1 MLRWFASARAFSSA
15 LNSGVT
21 DRLMD
26 SVLPRFRMSHL
37 LHVNGMCIIILDMD
51 TQLKAYRFRFYPN
64 AAQREQLAVEF
75 AHARF
80 VWNTALFARQQARL
94 LHGRVDLGER
104 VNRKTGEVRK
114 VKTVD
119 SGALDA
125 AITQLSR
132 EPGYEF
138 LSAGTRACLTQTLID
153 QDKAFK
159 NFFEGRAKFPRFK
172 GRDDKQTVRY
182 QIDQRQVTR
191 TYAAGSL
198 LKLPKLGALK
208 VRWSRIPDGTP
219 KMATVSKDAS
229 GRYFVAFG
237 CEEFIKP
244 MAPTGKAVGV
254 DLGIC
259 DVAATSDGWK
269 SGNPRHLKR
278 QLRHLKRQQRR
289 LSRMQKGSKR
299 RANQRV
305 RVAKLHARIAASR
318 ADFLHKTTTAIVRR
332 ADVIGMED
340 LNVKGMVKNHHLAR
354 AIADVGMGEFRRQVE
369 YKSKWYGREAVIVD
383 RWAPTSKTCSGCGHR
398 RVKMPLKVRIWTCP
412 SCGAVHDRDVNAAK
426 NILRLAV
433 ESKQPV
439 GNGLLRVEGT
449 LNLSAN
455 VVGSPD
461 EARTDAEKFTEAAC
475 LEQAA

>member
-1 MLRWFASARAFSSA
+1 
-15 LNSGVT
+15 
-21 DRLMD
+21 
-26 SVLPRFRMSHL
+26 MSHL
-37 LHVNGMCIIILDMD
+37 LQANGMCIIILDMD
-51 TQLKAYRFRFYPN
+51 TQLKAYRFRIYPN
-64 AAQREQLAVEF
+64 AAQRQQLAVEF
-75 AHARF
+75 GNARF
-80 VWNTALFARQQARL
+80 AWNTALFARQQARL

-138 LSAGTRACLTQTLID
+138 LKEGTRGCLTQTLID

-182 QIDQRQVTR
+182 QLDQRQVAR
-191 TYAAGSL
+191 TYSAGSL

-244 MAPTGKAVGV
+244 MAPTGQTVGV

-259 DVAATSDGWK
+259 DVAVTSAGYK

-278 QLRHLKRQQRR
+278 RLSHLKRQQRR

-299 RANQRV
+299 RAKQRV
-305 RVAKLHARIAASR
+305 RVAKLHAHIAASR

-369 YKSKWYGREAVIVD
+369 YKAKWYGREAVIVN

-398 RVKMPLKVRIWTCP
+398 EIKMPMNVRTWTCP

-426 NILRLAV
+426 NILRLAI

-449 LNLSAN
+449 LNLPAN

-461 EARTDAEKFTEAAC
+461 EARTVAEKFTHGARLDRAA
-475 LEQAA
+475 

>member
-1 MLRWFASARAFSSA
+1 
-15 LNSGVT
+15 
-21 DRLMD
+21 
-26 SVLPRFRMSHL
+26 
-37 LHVNGMCIIILDMD
+37 MCIIILDMD
-51 TQLKAYRFRFYPN
+51 KQLKAYRFRIYPN
-64 AAQREQLAVEF
+64 ATQRQQLAVEF
-75 AHARF
+75 GNARF
-80 VWNTALFARQQARL
+80 VWNVALFARQQARL

-114 VKTVD
+114 VTAVD

-138 LSAGTRACLTQTLID
+138 LKEGTRGVLTQTLID

-182 QIDQRQVTR
+182 QLDQRQVAR
-191 TYAAGSL
+191 TYSAGSL
-198 LKLPKLGALK
+198 LKLPKLGALN

-219 KMATVSKDAS
+219 KMVTVSKDAS

-237 CEEFIKP
+237 CEELIRP
-244 MAPTGKAVGV
+244 MKPTGQTVGV

-259 DVAATSDGWK
+259 DVAVTSDGWK

-299 RANQRV
+299 RAKQRV
-305 RVAKLHARIAASR
+305 RVAKIHAHIAATR
-318 ADFLHKTTTAIVRR
+318 ADFLHKTTTAIVKR
-332 ADVIGMED
+332 ADVIALED
-340 LNVKGMVKNHHLAR
+340 LNVKGMVKNRHLAS

-369 YKSKWYGREAVIVD
+369 YKARWYRREAVIVN

-398 RVKMPLKVRIWTCP
+398 MVKMPLNVRAWTCP

-426 NILRLAV
+426 NILRLAI
-433 ESKQPV
+433 EPKQPV

-455 VVGSPD
+455 VVGSPG
-461 EARTDAEKFTEAAC
+461 EARTVAEKFTHARIPICRLHTGTESERRGFQ
-475 LEQAA
+475 LVVQHPLLGTRHE

>member
-1 MLRWFASARAFSSA
+1 
-15 LNSGVT
+15 
-21 DRLMD
+21 
-26 SVLPRFRMSHL
+26 MSHL
-37 LHVNGMCIIILDMD
+37 LHDNGMCIIILDMD
-51 TQLKAYRFRFYPN
+51 KQLKAYRFRIYPN
-64 AAQREQLAVEF
+64 ATQRQQLAVEF
-75 AHARF
+75 GNARF
-80 VWNTALFARQQARL
+80 VWNVALFARQQARL

-114 VKTVD
+114 VTAVD

-138 LSAGTRACLTQTLID
+138 LKEGTRGCITQTLID

-182 QIDQRQVTR
+182 QLDQRQVAR

-208 VRWSRIPDGTP
+208 VRWSRIPEGTP

-229 GRYFVAFG
+229 GRYFVAFM

-244 MAPTGKAVGV
+244 LAPTGRTVGV

-259 DVAATSDGWK
+259 DVAVTSDGHK

-289 LSRMQKGSKR
+289 LSRMKKGSKR
-299 RANQRV
+299 RRKQRG
-305 RVAKLHARIAASR
+305 RVAKIHAHIAAMR
-318 ADFLHKTTTAIVRR
+318 ADFLHKTTTAIVRS
-332 ADVIGMED
+332 ADVIKLED
-340 LNVKGMVKNHHLAR
+340 LNVAGMLKNHCLAG
-354 AIADVGMGEFRRQVE
+354 AIADVGMGEFRRQIE
-369 YKSKWYGREAVIVD
+369 YKADWYGRQVVVVD
-383 RWAPTSKTCSGCGHR
+383 RWEPTSKTCSDCGSYQK
-398 RVKMPLKVRIWTCP
+398 VMPLRVREWTCP
-412 SCGAVHDRDVNAAK
+412 DCGTRHDRDVNAAK
-426 NILRLAV
+426 NIYAL
-433 ESKQPV
+433 QPA
-439 GNGLLRVEGT
+439 GSRGLRVEGGK
-449 LNLSAN
+449 NLL
-455 VVGSPD
+455 SPVLSTSS
-461 EARTDAEKFTEAAC
+461 ETRTEEIHDDDRMDRAA
-475 LEQAA
+475 A